1 MKHSGLII
9 LSLCVLLAACRK
21 GGEEPGGDFYP
32 NVINEFA
39 TIGTDASGNM
49 VRLTTDDDMTY
60 AIANPQSGYH
70 KNALYRAVCGFE
82 HQGEQAVYL
91 HTAVSAMVLRDSTAV
106 AVQPDPT
113 GVRSIWRKG
122 RFINLHLAPLTQGGE
137 QYWGYRVDSVRGRT
151 THLSL
156 HHCQLS
162 DPKSYTEDVYASI
175 PLDSLKDISADDS
188 VALHVATF
196 QGDRQWRFK
205 R

>member
-1 MKHSGLII
+1 MKHFSLVI
-9 LSLCVLLAACRK
+9 LTLCLLAACKK
-21 GGEEPGGDFYP
+21 GGEEPWEDFYP

-49 VRLTTDDDMTY
+49 VRLITDDDKTY

-70 KNALYRAVCGFE
+70 KNALYRTVCGFE
-82 HQGEQAVYL
+82 YQGEQAVYL
-91 HTAVSAMVLRDSTAV
+91 HTAVSAMVLRDSTVV
-106 AVQPDPT
+106 AAQSDPT

-137 QYWGYRVDSVRGRT
+137 QYWGYRLDSVRGRT

-156 HHCQLS
+156 HHRQLA
-162 DPKSYTEDVYASI
+162 DPTSYTEDVYASI
-175 PLDSLKDISADDS
+175 PLDSLKDVQPEDS